1 MNGNGKSPED
11 YQIEDFVADETF
23 INYFFRLNADD
34 IAFWEKWLLS
44 HPDNMELVEAAKEM
58 LRNLSLTLS
67 DEEFEAEMARIR
79 KAIYYEAPLSANR
92 KPVIARLLHW
102 EKSSRTLKDKK
113 RSYKKYF
120 LPLLLALVVGGYF
133 FMKQF
138 ATHADEFIEKHNDS
152 DKPVVLTLT
161 DGTVVTLAPQSAFR
175 YPADF
180 GNKERK
186 VYLNGEAQFHV
197 SRDEGHPFKVYE
209 GDIIATVL
217 GTIFN
222 IKKQSGDSTVMVELI
237 KGKLKVE
244 AVNNAGLSLQSII
257 LNPDERVV
265 YKRYSQNL
273 YKEKWQSQNDV
284 PVQVNHLVFKKN
296 NFEEIA
302 KQLKTVFGVTVIN
315 QSNKKPWRFTGE
327 FNNTSAIDV
336 LESIC
341 IVEKLKYEVEGDTI
355 FIK

>member
-1 MNGNGKSPED
+1 MNGNGKSPEH

-23 INYFFRLNADD
+23 INYFFQLNADD
-34 IAFWEKWLLS
+34 KAFWEKWLLS
-44 HPDNMELVEAAKEM
+44 HPNNHELFESAKDM
-58 LRNLSLTLS
+58 LWNLSLTLS
-67 DEEFEAEMARIR
+67 DEEFEVEMARI
-79 KAIYYEAPLSANR
+79 KKSIDDEMPLSVN
-92 KPVIARLLHW
+92 KPPVIVRLLHW
-102 EKSSRTLKDKK
+102 EKSSRSFKNKK
-113 RSYKKYF
+113 ESYIKYF
-120 LPLLLALVVGGYF
+120 LPLLLIFIVGGYF
-133 FMKQF
+133 FTKQF
-138 ATHADEFIEKHNDS
+138 ATHANEFIEKHNDS
-152 DKPVVLTLT
+152 DKPVVLGLS
-161 DGTVVTLAPQSAFR
+161 DGTVVTLAPQSSFR

-186 VYLNGEAQFHV
+186 VYLDGEAQFHV
-197 SRDEGHPFKVYE
+197 SRDEAHPFKVYE
-209 GDIIATVL
+209 GDVIATVL

-222 IKKQSGDSTVMVELI
+222 VKKQSGDSVVMVELI

-244 AVNNAGLSLQSII
+244 IVNNTAVSSQSII

-265 YKRYSQNL
+265 YKRYDKNL
-273 YKEKWQSQNDV
+273 YKEKWQSQSEV
-284 PVQVNHLVFKKN
+284 SLKVNHLVFRQN

-302 KQLKTVFGVTVIN
+302 KQLKAVFGVTVIN